1 PAAGT
6 PAKDSRPLPRL
17 WQLCERA
24 HGAPALPG
32 GSARRAGWAEASE
45 RGRASLPRLARE
57 RPGGAGLGRGLGARA
72 SGSAAGRARPPA
84 VWTPRGQCAHR
95 GGARRGGAGRGGQPP
110 GGAARA
116 AAGSRAGSAA
126 RPARPGP
133 GPRPETQ
140 PSPLQP
146 RRPAGRPWR
155 APAPRRRPGPRCA
168 AGRGA
173 LAARRGFGA
182 ARRARDGAHAAAG
195 TGRRWAGRRPSFSR
209 CKDGVSA
216 AQTSGPR
223 GGAAGRAA
231 ASVRACPW
239 VPPGL
244 RRAAGSPSRRAG
256 LGSGVGAGPRRP
268 HRPQPVFEAG
278 SERIRG
284 GGGGTPAAASSE
296 SAPPHLQGSSVGGGF
311 AGLEFAR
318 PPESE
323 PRASDLGAPG
333 SGRGRR
339 RGPGLHRRTSP
350 SQRREPPQEK
360 PGWTRSWLPLPLQ
373 ACPPA
378 LSFWGPQLQRSAQ
391 SPAQVMFQCLW
402 KSCGKV
408 LSTASA
414 MQRHIRLVHLG
425 RQAEPEQ
432 SDGEEDFYYTELD
445 VGVDTLTDGLSSL
458 TPVSPTASM
467 PPAFPRLELPELLEP
482 PALPS
487 PLRPTALPLPPPPPP
502 VLSAVANPQSCHS
515 DRVYQGCLTPAR
527 LEPQPT
533 EVGACPPALS
543 SRTGVSLRKPR
554 GDAKK
559 CRKVYGM
566 ERRDLWCTACRWK
579 KACQRFLD

>member
-1 PAAGT
+1 MENSGFR
-6 PAKDSRPLPRL
+6 RPWPCSWWLLVAFSSHCNLSWGRSQASCPELGVGRL
-17 WQLCERA
+17 VCTRA
-24 HGAPALPG
+24 QACT
-32 GSARRAGWAEASE
+32 WTDQ
-45 RGRASLPRLARE
+45 
-57 RPGGAGLGRGLGARA
+57 GRGPELWLGHPHPAPISSRATPGKARLDE
-72 SGSAAGRARPPA
+72 
-84 VWTPRGQCAHR
+84 VM
-95 GGARRGGAGRGGQPP
+95 
-110 GGAARA
+110 A
-116 AAGSRAGSAA
+116 AAALTSLS
-126 RPARPGP
+126 
-133 GPRPETQ
+133 T
-140 PSPLQP
+140 SPL
-146 RRPAGRPWR
+146 
-155 APAPRRRPGPRCA
+155 
-168 AGRGA
+168 
-173 LAARRGFGA
+173 L
-182 ARRARDGAHAAAG
+182 
-195 TGRRWAGRRPSFSR
+195 
-209 CKDGVSA
+209 
-216 AQTSGPR
+216 
-223 GGAAGRAA
+223 
-231 ASVRACPW
+231 
-239 VPPGL
+239 
-244 RRAAGSPSRRAG
+244 
-256 LGSGVGAGPRRP
+256 
-268 HRPQPVFEAG
+268 
-278 SERIRG
+278 
-284 GGGGTPAAASSE
+284 
-296 SAPPHLQGSSVGGGF
+296 
-311 AGLEFAR
+311 
-318 PPESE
+318 
-323 PRASDLGAPG
+323 LGAPVAAF
-333 SGRGRR
+333 SPE
-339 RGPGLHRRTSP
+339 PGLEPWKEALLRPPGSYSSSSNSGDWGWDLASDQSSP
-350 SQRREPPQEK
+350 STPSP
-360 PGWTRSWLPLPLQ
+360 PLPPEAAHFLFGE
-373 ACPPA
+373 PT
-378 LSFWGPQLQRSAQ
+378 LRKRK

-482 PALPS
+482 PDLPS